1 MKKSFKRVSA
11 AVIALAVVLTAFV
24 FDMPRMIA
32 AAATGHTDHKVCGD
46 ASCTEHSDIT
56 DWREINDASGFAGIT
71 SGNYYLNADVTLD
84 DQVTI
89 NTGVD
94 ITLCLNDH
102 TVTAASGK
110 GIFKVDGGSLTLCD
124 CKGNGKL
131 TGGNVGNEAGG
142 GVSVIHSGTFIMYSG
157 TISGNT
163 STGSYSTSG
172 GGGVYVLTG
181 TFTMNGGAISGN
193 TAAKNGGGVY
203 FKDGTFTMNGGEI
216 SGNTADN
223 SGGVYVAGSGS
234 PTGYFIMNGGTISG
248 NKSTNSYA
256 PGGVYVYGGAEFTM
270 NNGVISDN
278 TSAGTGGGVYVYGS
292 FTMNDGTISGNTA
305 VMGGGVYIYNKTFTM
320 TGGTISGNTAK
331 NGGGVCVTNGKFAM
345 TGGTISG
352 NTADTNGGGVYVAY
366 TSTLNGKVV
375 ITGNKKS
382 DETTDNL
389 CLYNSKTLTIGESF
403 STDSPIGVNTTKT
416 PTGCSTG
423 LVAVTGTVSTDIS
436 DSFTADISGQ
446 RIVYKNSTVQLA
458 LEHTYSDNWSS
469 DITNHWRKCTGCSD
483 KADTAEHTFEQKTSA
498 TQHWQGCSVCGYK
511 KSAANHSWSA
521 WTMTTDPTL
530 AAAGTAER
538 VCDCGEKQTK
548 SDIPAL
554 TDTTVW
560 TKDDTQ
566 HVDPTEEATG
576 KDVYTS
582 EYGEVT
588 VTLDR
593 LPHTLVHV
601 DETPATE
608 TTTGTKEHWHCSGCG
623 KDFADEN
630 GTTEITDLTIPV
642 IEHTHTLIY
651 VPEVPATETTTGTK
665 EHWHCDGCNKDFADE
680 NGTTEITDLTI
691 PVIEHTHT
699 LIYVPEVP
707 ATETTTGTK
716 EHWHCDGCNKDFADE
731 NGTTEITD
739 LTIPVIEH
747 THTLI
752 YVPEVPAT
760 ETTTGTKEHW
770 HCDGCNKDFADE
782 NGTTEI
788 TDLTIPVIEHTHTLI
803 YVPEVPATETT
814 TGTKEH
820 WHCDGCNKDFA
831 DENGTKEVT
840 ADDLKIGKIET
851 EVQAPMN
858 VEIATPTEELIKAAL
873 TEDEQKKVDEGE
885 YIKIIL
891 KVDDATNTVPA
902 SDKTAVTGKLG
913 ELTNYKLGQYLDITL
928 LKKIGEQEQ
937 KISSTNALIRITF
950 EIPQGL
956 RGKSAYSVIRVHD
969 STTEMLPDLDNAPNT
984 VTIETD
990 KFSTYALVYQEKSE
1004 PSIPSTSD
1012 TSSDTSDNT
1021 SDNTSSDISDSTS
1034 SDTSSN
1040 TSNNT
1045 SSNTSDNTSG
1055 DVSGST
1061 SESSDVPSD
1070 ESSSGGESSYVP
1082 SESSKPNN
1090 NDNPAT
1096 GIAVSFIPLAAILSG
1111 VIVLV
1116 NRKKK

>member
-680 NGTTEITDLTI
+680 NGT
-691 PVIEHTHT
+691 
-699 LIYVPEVP
+699 
-707 ATETTTGTK
+707 
-716 EHWHCDGCNKDFADE
+716 
-731 NGTTEITD
+731 
-739 LTIPVIEH
+739 
-747 THTLI
+747 
-752 YVPEVPAT
+752 
-760 ETTTGTKEHW
+760 
-770 HCDGCNKDFADE
+770 
-782 NGTTEI
+782 
-788 TDLTIPVIEHTHTLI
+788 
-803 YVPEVPATETT
+803 
-814 TGTKEH
+814 
-820 WHCDGCNKDFA
+820 
-831 DENGTKEVT
+831 KEVT